1 MSQIQSWLA
10 GLSGNQS
17 QHRKARV
24 DVETP
29 LITNGENDLG
39 LGLGLGTHAFNPST
53 LEKEVGGFLTQ
64 FAPRELR
71 VHCSAATHVQRET
84 KSNQEHELRRTL
96 WERQDRMCLGG

>member
-24 DVETP
+24 GVETP
-29 LITNGENDLG
+29 LITNGEND
-39 LGLGLGTHAFNPST
+39 LGLGTHAFNPST

-64 FAPRELR
+64 RPVWFI
-71 VHCSAATHVQRET
+71 
-84 KSNQEHELRRTL
+84 
-96 WERQDRMCLGG
+96 